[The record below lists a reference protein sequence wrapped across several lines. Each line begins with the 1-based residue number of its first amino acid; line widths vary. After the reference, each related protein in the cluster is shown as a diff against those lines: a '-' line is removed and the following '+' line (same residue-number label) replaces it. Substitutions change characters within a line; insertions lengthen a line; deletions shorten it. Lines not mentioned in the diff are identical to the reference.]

1 MVSVELKSEQ
11 QRSNCKLMNN
21 DYDYTSIVH
30 CLRGFAL
37 IIAIINKYFCF
48 HEYFLISYHLF
59 HNVEIKQFIHSCVD
73 THIQAITWK
82 IIAHTNV
89 NQ

>member
-1 MVSVELKSEQ
+1 
-11 QRSNCKLMNN
+11 MNN
-21 DYDYTSIVH
+21 DYDYTSIVKAD

-37 IIAIINKYFCF
+37 IIAIINKYFVSMSI
-48 HEYFLISYHLF
+48 FLISYHLF
-59 HNVEIKQFIHSCVD
+59 YNVEINQFIHSCIN
-73 THIQAITWK
+73 TYIQAITWK